1 MSFLLSRI
9 FGSSVARTTETQA
22 ARTGSSGILTKVAVG
37 GIALSVADPILNSLS
52 KIPGVGQ
59 VFQPAA
65 GLANS
70 SLGLAQSG
78 IQGASGAFSGIG
90 DILSNPIYLLAGGG
104 ILLFVLMKK

>member
-22 ARTGSSGILTKVAVG
+22 VRTGSSGILTKVLVG
-37 GIALSVADPILNSLS
+37 SAALSVADPLLNSLS

-59 VFQPAA
+59 VFQPASQ
-65 GLANS
+65 LANS

-78 IQGASGAFSGIG
+78 LQAGTGAVSGIG
-90 DILSNPIYLLAGGG
+90 DILSNPIYLLAAGG

>member
-1 MSFLLSRI
+1 MSFLFSRLLGNSI
-9 FGSSVARTTETQA
+9 AKTAETQA
-22 ARTGSSGILTKVAVG
+22 VRTGSSGILTKVLVG
-37 GIALSVADPILNSLS
+37 GAALSVASPVLNSLS
-52 KIPGVGQ
+52 SIPGVGS

-78 IQGASGAFSGIG
+78 IQGASGAVSGIG